1 MKHCY
6 LTLLLLFAV
15 CSMQGQNA
23 TNVQVYQEGED
34 IIITYDLSRRSKVQ
48 IFVVTGHQDQYTK
61 LQAVTGSVGDNIAKG
76 HNLQIIWSPLKE
88 AKEFIA
94 QDARFKIET
103 ETIHCFSVAPDRQVI
118 ISKGNLQYSPSKKKW
133 RFAPEQWN
141 YIGNIGWN
149 SDWIDLFGWGTGNNP
164 TNQSKRN
171 KDYSIFV
178 DWGNN
183 QIGDDAP
190 NTWRTLTTK
199 EHSYLF
205 NSRGTSPSVG
215 YVCGVKGVIIL
226 PDEWSRPEGLS
237 FITTYNYSDWKKME
251 ANGAIFLPA
260 AHSEIV
266 YKNISFMYGYYWLS
280 TGTKGKAGVIHFGD
294 DNFYLKLPYFYD
306 YSKHF
311 SVRLVKD
318 L

>member
-6 LTLLLLFAV
+6 LTLLLLLAV
-15 CSMQGQNA
+15 CSMHGQNA
-23 TNVQVYQEGED
+23 TNVKVYQEGED

-48 IFVVTGHQDQYTK
+48 IFVATGLQNQYTK

-76 HNLQIIWSPLKE
+76 QNLQIVWSPLKE

-118 ISKGNLQYSPSKKKW
+118 ISKGNLQYSLSKKKW

-141 YIGNIGWN
+141 YIGNVGRN

-171 KDYSIFV
+171 KDYSTFV

-199 EHSYLF
+199 EHLYLF
-205 NSRGTSPSVG
+205 NSRGTSPTVG
-215 YVCGVKGVIIL
+215 YVCGVQGVIIL

-237 FITTYNYSDWKKME
+237 FTTTYNYSDWKKME
-251 ANGAIFLPA
+251 ANGAVFLPA

-266 YKNISFMYGYYWLS
+266 YKNISFMYGNYWLS
-280 TGTKGKAGVIHFGD
+280 VGTRGKAGAIHFGD
-294 DNFYLKLPYFYD
+294 DNFYLKLPYSYD
-306 YSKHF
+306 YNKHF